1 MAGNQ
6 YIPGNLCQEEAPVNV
21 RDGTLALTASPSPVT
36 EEDVSY
42 EIRASYA
49 PVPTSLVGLNP
60 AELQVLGWLRA
71 HRGEIVEAE
80 QRFRIDRR
88 AVAGA
93 IAWEMLENVV
103 HNPKLDLSV
112 GVGKVHTFYA
122 NKNSVKGSIDTMWAS
137 TKGFFTGDRGE
148 DSLAK
153 EIEEFGYL
161 PPQSFASRKALLTSS
176 KGAITYI
183 AAIMSAFADLAAQ
196 HKFDDIRCDP
206 VILTNAY
213 QGRTLDS
220 WQAWLKVK
228 PKGTSF
234 SGGNPMDVW
243 VAAHIAF
250 LEDGVGRPDLPESGG
265 EPAPSMSVMP
275 AGSGPAPVASKTITV
290 ARNSSLSAI
299 ALAEYGSLDLWPLI
313 YDLNKAKMGPNPN
326 LVSMGT
332 TLEIAP
338 LSSYGPAQTAWARS
352 QAPSWRHHR

>member
-6 YIPGNLCQEEAPVNV
+6 SIPGNLCQEEAPISV

-88 AVAGA
+88 AIAGA

-122 NKNSVKGSIDTMWAS
+122 NKNSIKGSIDTMWAS

-213 QGRTLDS
+213 QGRTLES

-275 AGSGPAPVASKTITV
+275 ASGGAAPVASKTITV

-313 YDLNKAKMGPNPN
+313 HDLNKAKMGPNPN

-338 LSSYGPAQTAWARS
+338 LSSYDPAQIAWARS